1 MLTSVSS
8 VSGGHG
14 GDPGRL
20 CVWVPRN
27 GQGRGT
33 ALAPPDWA
41 DPPGSSPVS
50 PSLFSCHR
58 APQGSGGVVSGHT
71 ALAIALGE
79 SSSVA
84 HGLGGSMA
92 LEASPGK
99 GPARSS
105 PVTSVQ
111 MRPGGG
117 GDELSHGHSCWAAQL
132 CYLAAAWLSGVTP
145 SPGWL
150 IPSCGVG
157 CPLWAVIP
165 QGAR

>member
-84 HGLGGSMA
+84 HGLGG
-92 LEASPGK
+92 EHGPGSK
-99 GPARSS
+99 SWKRPS
-105 PVTSVQ
+105 PVVTRDQ
-111 MRPGGG
+111 RPDAPGGRG
-117 GDELSHGHSCWAAQL
+117 G
-132 CYLAAAWLSGVTP
+132 
-145 SPGWL
+145 
-150 IPSCGVG
+150 
-157 CPLWAVIP
+157 
-165 QGAR
+165 